1 MKRRNETK
9 TTRNVKTTRNDRKT
23 KQVETKTT
31 RNNHQPREWKKV
43 RLAVGR
49 KGQTGRGRGIPVPGG
64 VAHPFLLNKEA
75 ADYLY
80 SISMG
85 DEVEAKDEWGEW
97 CRATVLA
104 VRGEGGWVSVFVA
117 VCC

>member
-1 MKRRNETK
+1 M
-9 TTRNVKTTRNDRKT
+9 
-23 KQVETKTT
+23 
-31 RNNHQPREWKKV
+31 

-97 CRATVLA
+97 GRATVVA
-104 VRGEGGWVSVFVA
+104 VRGEGGWVSGVFFGFFLEIFHVYCMLAVQQCTPGLVINSFQGTA
-117 VCC
+117 VCIHTH

>member
-1 MKRRNETK
+1 M
-9 TTRNVKTTRNDRKT
+9 
-23 KQVETKTT
+23 
-31 RNNHQPREWKKV
+31 

-75 ADYLY
+75 ADHLY

-97 CRATVLA
+97 SRATVVA
-104 VRGEGGWVSVFVA
+104 VRGEGGWVSAFFVWFRA
-117 VCC
+117 CIHRHGWYIAFSLRRQVLFLLVWN

>member
-1 MKRRNETK
+1 M
-9 TTRNVKTTRNDRKT
+9 
-23 KQVETKTT
+23 
-31 RNNHQPREWKKV
+31 

-64 VAHPFLLNKEA
+64 VAHPFLLSKEA

-85 DEVEAKDEWGEW
+85 EEVEAKDEWGQW
-97 CRATVLA
+97 SRATVVA
-104 VRGEGGWVSVFVA
+104 VRGEGGWVSACPCLVFLCFFCLLELDSVSFLT
-117 VCC
+117 VVLPFRF